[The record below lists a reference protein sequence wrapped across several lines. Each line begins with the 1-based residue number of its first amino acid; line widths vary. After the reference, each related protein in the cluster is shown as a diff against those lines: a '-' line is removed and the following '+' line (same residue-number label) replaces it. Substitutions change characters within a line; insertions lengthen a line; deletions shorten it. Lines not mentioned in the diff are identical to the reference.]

1 MQCVMERAVKLARE
15 GRHRYFMPE
24 HMIYGLTYD
33 VEFFK
38 EYKASGG
45 NIEKLRQDLLTFLNK
60 QAGRTDG
67 ENAILT
73 SDTDKVLRMSEGQAR
88 ASGREAIDVS
98 HLFAA
103 ILQLEDCYGVYYL
116 AVQGVD
122 LVEIMGEMSRES
134 LAAER
139 RGIEPEDGLISGEG
153 APFIEE
159 NGERQT
165 RGVRWKAYLED
176 MNQTCKSKNPLIG
189 RDEEMERTIQILC
202 RKDKNNVL
210 HVGEPGVGKTA
221 LAYGLAKRIIEE
233 EVPEPLSG
241 ANIYALDLG
250 GLIAGTQYREILRN
264 GSRRLW
270 TGCQVKANPFFI

>member
-45 NIEKLRQDLLTFLNK
+45 NIKKLRQDLLTFLNK

-122 LVEIMGEMSRES
+122 LVVIMGEMS
-134 LAAER
+134 
-139 RGIEPEDGLISGEG
+139 
-153 APFIEE
+153 
-159 NGERQT
+159 
-165 RGVRWKAYLED
+165 
-176 MNQTCKSKNPLIG
+176 
-189 RDEEMERTIQILC
+189 
-202 RKDKNNVL
+202 
-210 HVGEPGVGKTA
+210 
-221 LAYGLAKRIIEE
+221 
-233 EVPEPLSG
+233 
-241 ANIYALDLG
+241 
-250 GLIAGTQYREILRN
+250 
-264 GSRRLW
+264 
-270 TGCQVKANPFFI
+270 